1 MLKKK
6 WWDNEN
12 PKNSIFIKFLVL
24 RWRLRL
30 RRRCFFQYLYNC
42 LDFLLLYTFSFT
54 AIISLINDFKFSV
67 ISVVKNALWIKYES
81 CVEPEYR
88 KNYSSGAKLAHF
100 SWKMGEVVP
109 SQKLS
114 KKISKS
120 VRFANVG
127 REDKITFEVGGEI
140 FTTYKSTLKQFPG

>member
-12 PKNSIFIKFLVL
+12 PKNSILIKFVVL

-42 LDFLLLYTFSFT
+42 LDFLLLNTFLFT
-54 AIISLINDFKFSV
+54 AKISLINDFKFSV

-81 CVEPEYR
+81 CFEPEYR
-88 KNYSSGAKLAHF
+88 KKIIAPG
-100 SWKMGEVVP
+100 VVSFRIFCRKWARLSQVGNCRKK
-109 SQKLS
+109 SQKAFGLRTLEE
-114 KKISKS
+114 KTKS
-120 VRFANVG
+120 R
-127 REDKITFEVGGEI
+127 
-140 FTTYKSTLKQFPG
+140 LKLEGKFLPLTNQL